1 MQHGIIHRGNRG
13 RLGMKELHESFLN
26 FLLNF
31 STKLKLLQKIKSI
44 DLKWSNLEMSK
55 IEFNRMV
62 VSLEQYMN
70 NIKKL
75 Y

>member
-26 FLLNF
+26 FLFNF